1 MNINIQSVHFKADQ
15 SLEQFITKK
24 VEKLGKHLDS
34 IIGCDVTLKLESP
47 EKPNNKIVDIRLK
60 IKGNDLIASKQCN
73 TFEEAT
79 DLAADALKKQIDK
92 SKDFPK
98 PKGKPDLS
106 QQTETAD

>member
-15 SLEQFITKK
+15 ALEQFITKK
-24 VEKLGKHLDS
+24 VEKLGKQLDG

-47 EKPNNKIVDIRLK
+47 EKPNNKIADIRLK
-60 IKGNDLIASKQCN
+60 IKGNDLLASKQSG

-79 DLAADALKKQIDK
+79 DMAVDALKKQIDK

-98 PKGKPDLS
+98 PKGKASLS
-106 QQTETAD
+106 GNNDSEA